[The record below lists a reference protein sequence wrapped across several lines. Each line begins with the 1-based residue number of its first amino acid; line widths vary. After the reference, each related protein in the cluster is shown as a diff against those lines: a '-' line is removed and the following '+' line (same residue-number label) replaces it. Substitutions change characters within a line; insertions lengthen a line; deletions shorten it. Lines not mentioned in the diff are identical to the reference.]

1 MPSVVSLV
9 AAMFGRRVDEGVR
22 DGGDWVAGAAA
33 GAVVDDGVG
42 GGEDEPKNGMLIK
55 LLSILKSEFE
65 KDECK
70 LRPT

>member
-1 MPSVVSLV
+1 M
-9 AAMFGRRVDEGVR
+9 
-22 DGGDWVAGAAA
+22 AGAAA